1 MYRDEQEGDKQEK
14 GNEFAESML
23 KQACTQCKWLTFCS
37 TYSLALTLIHT
48 TGVPTIAPSVLNSL
62 SLDLVAYTCIFIAD
76 VHPVA
81 EASVHSIADSDVAE
95 LIVEDEIT
103 D

>member
-1 MYRDEQEGDKQEK
+1 MP
-14 GNEFAESML
+14 
-23 KQACTQCKWLTFCS
+23 
-37 TYSLALTLIHT
+37 T
-48 TGVPTIAPSVLNSL
+48 TAPSVLNSL